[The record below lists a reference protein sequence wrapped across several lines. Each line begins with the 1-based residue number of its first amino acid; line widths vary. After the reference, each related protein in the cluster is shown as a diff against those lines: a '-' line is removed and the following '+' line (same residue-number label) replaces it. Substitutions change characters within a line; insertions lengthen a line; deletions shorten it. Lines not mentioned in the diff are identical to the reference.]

1 MNGEPGENDGFLAV
15 EDPQSSDTTAR
26 RHRIA
31 TAINLV
37 VVIEMRKKVRL
48 QSPACRGTVPR
59 PRQGNRAAGWRRAGQ
74 EGRGESSGAAKFP
87 YLSSSLFAI
96 KTI

>member
-37 VVIEMRKKVRL
+37 VVIEMEEEGEAAESSVQRHRSAAAPGKQGSWLEKSWTR
-48 QSPACRGTVPR
+48 
-59 PRQGNRAAGWRRAGQ
+59 RQGG
-74 EGRGESSGAAKFP
+74 
-87 YLSSSLFAI
+87 I
-96 KTI
+96 